1 MRTRYAKP
9 GSSPGLTV
17 ISAEGPIP
25 EFPVQVIS
33 YDKDQLTDAEV
44 SLADL
49 PPPDLAPDL
58 RLLLIASAREQG
70 RADDSRIFDQTQR
83 PGRLGPIYGMIQRA
97 LEQFQRGDDARD
109 ATADHQVLRTVDSI
123 GGLLGVHRGSS
134 RQECP
139 NGTSP
144 RRRRQVG
151 SA

>member
-49 PPPDLAPDL
+49 PPPDPGDGRVTWVRFPTMPDPTSLAHFGERWAPFAAAKRKHDPGGIL
-58 RLLLIASAREQG
+58 NPGFVPLLE
-70 RADDSRIFDQTQR
+70 
-83 PGRLGPIYGMIQRA
+83 
-97 LEQFQRGDDARD
+97 GDGKA
-109 ATADHQVLRTVDSI
+109 
-123 GGLLGVHRGSS
+123 
-134 RQECP
+134 
-139 NGTSP
+139 
-144 RRRRQVG
+144 
-151 SA
+151 